1 MCDHVPVEVRNSVG
15 RRVGDSLVGLVSGLG
30 GALGIVA
37 GVIILVDPAS
47 VGSAGP
53 LAGRAV
59 LVFSLGAG
67 LSYVGFLHARIVI
80 ADRLIVTSDDLVC
93 RVTGWTSVRT
103 LTIPLS
109 SVTSFTVGTSNS
121 RAYRYAVYATL
132 DTGRR
137 VRLPPTA
144 RSGQAAAAT
153 IAGELTAF
161 ANTAV
166 PGPGSPARP

>member
-1 MCDHVPVEVRNSVG
+1 MCHYVPVEVRNPVG
-15 RRVGDSLVGLVSGLG
+15 RRVADSLVGLMFGPG
-30 GALGIVA
+30 GALGIVG
-37 GVIILVDPAS
+37 GVIILADPAS

-53 LAGRAV
+53 LVGRAV
-59 LVFSLGAG
+59 LVFCIGAG
-67 LSYVGFLHARIVI
+67 MAYVGFVYGRIVI
-80 ADRLIVTSDDLVC
+80 ADRLIVTSDGLVC

-121 RAYRYAVYATL
+121 RAYRFAVYATL

-144 RSGQAAAAT
+144 RSGQAAAAA
-153 IAGELTAF
+153 IAGELTTF
-161 ANTAV
+161 ATTA
-166 PGPGSPARP
+166 RL